1 MLRSRLYYYLAN
13 MGSETSKV
21 DLNIAEQGI
30 RARIDRIDSIILNK
44 NFIYNT
50 LNHTLNYIDEFGN
63 SMLNSRL
70 IPPRDLV
77 ILTNSMYAMIQSIH
91 QDQYVIVTRK
101 CLHNILNQ
109 YLNKDEF
116 NDV

>member
-1 MLRSRLYYYLAN
+1 MLRSRVYCYLAN

-30 RARIDRIDSIILNK
+30 RARIDRIDSILLNK
-44 NFIYNT
+44 HFIYNT

-63 SMLNSRL
+63 SMLTSRL
-70 IPPRDLV
+70 IPPRDLG
-77 ILTNSMYAMIQSIH
+77 ILTNSMYAMIQSIP
-91 QDQYVIVTRK
+91 QDQYLNVTKK

-109 YLNKDEF
+109 YLNKGEF
-116 NDV
+116 SDV